1 MLVYTSPPEGFLST
15 METVG
20 FFGVYQD
27 TLLHL
32 LRQDHKSDGN
42 KRAGPGGKLDPEDKS
57 PVAAMQRELK
67 EETKIELSLDD
78 FEYLKTYY
86 VRYPERDFIY
96 HKYRYIFSEKPE
108 VHICL
113 EEHKWFDWFT
123 PEEAVNH
130 PLLLWEDEVIKDIYG
145 IE

>member
-1 MLVYTSPPEGFLST
+1 MLVYTSPPEGFHST

-32 LRQDHKSDGN
+32 LRQDHKVDGN
-42 KRAGPGGKLDPEDKS
+42 KRAGPGGKIDSEDIS

-67 EETKIELSLDD
+67 EETKIELPVDD

-86 VRYPERDFIY
+86 VRYPERDFVY
-96 HKYRYIFSEKPE
+96 HKYRYVFSEKPE
-108 VHICL
+108 VKINIK
-113 EEHKWFDWFT
+113 EHKDFDWFT
-123 PEEAVNH
+123 PEEALNH
-130 PLLLWEDEVIKDIYG
+130 VLLL
-145 IE
+145 